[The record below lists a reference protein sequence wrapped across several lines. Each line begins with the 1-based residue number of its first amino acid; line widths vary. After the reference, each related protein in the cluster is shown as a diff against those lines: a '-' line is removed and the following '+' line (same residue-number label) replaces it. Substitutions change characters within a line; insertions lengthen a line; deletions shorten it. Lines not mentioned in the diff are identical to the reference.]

1 MRVMGREAVGQQTGR
16 VQALLP
22 KRAASARDSVS
33 LGLGPQVFKM
43 KTGFITEVTVKAQQD
58 TLQEWCATENPELG
72 SGDQALPS
80 CWWACQC
87 MWDPE
92 KAGLRGGRVGLSDE
106 RKESWCWG
114 EQGGPVRQAAR
125 HQGNTQ

>member
-1 MRVMGREAVGQQTGR
+1 MGVMGREVVGQQTGQ
-16 VQALLP
+16 VQALFP

-43 KTGFITEVTVKAQQD
+43 KTGFITGVTVKAQQD
-58 TLQEWCATENPELG
+58 TLWEWCATENPELG

-80 CWWACQC
+80 CRWACQW

-92 KAGLRGGRVGLSDE
+92 KAGWGGGGCHILL
-106 RKESWCWG
+106 
-114 EQGGPVRQAAR
+114 QGSFPTPIR
-125 HQGNTQ
+125 